1 MSPRIDS
8 IRTVPADDGAR
19 RGRLAKA
26 TQFQSV
32 AEDVLELADVHTDVA
47 DAAVT
52 LFVHAG
58 IAAADAICAAA
69 LGKYARGQDHGE
81 AVGLLNSVDPE
92 SARALNTLL
101 GMKTGPGTATPRSA
115 ERNWP
120 GRSGPPA
127 NWSTAPGSEPVR
139 DLPWPRARCA
149 HRRWETGGGDVQS

>member
-8 IRTVPADDGAR
+8 IRTVPAEDGAR

-32 AEDVLELADVHTDVA
+32 AEDVLELAAVHTGVA

-101 GMKTGPGTATPRSA
+101 GMKTRAGYGHTPVSGAQLARA
-115 ERNWP
+115 ERAA
-120 GRSGPPA
+120 RQL
-127 NWSTAPGSEPVR
+127 V
-139 DLPWPRARCA
+139 DRARL
-149 HRRWETGGGDVQS
+149 